1 MVARGVLMSLQCGGM
16 KPSLVA
22 AWQIYDDGHNYVFYG
37 MSIEKGTFNDVYL
50 RTEGK
55 KFDVSKLDVKAMEM
69 PNGDNII
76 TEILYNGEP
85 LDGDFGDTN
94 GKGYVCDVW
103 DY

>member
-1 MVARGVLMSLQCGGM
+1 MPL
-16 KPSLVA
+16 
-22 AWQIYDDGHNYVFYG
+22 
-37 MSIEKGTFNDVYL
+37 T
-50 RTEGK
+50 
-55 KFDVSKLDVKAMEM
+55 KLDVKAMEM

-76 TEILYNGEP
+76 TEILYNGEA